1 LFPYRIFPPVFFDSL
16 KPHSQPAKKREKNNK
31 DKEGRNPPTCLL
43 SSFVVAPLI
52 ALHLQQ

>member
-16 KPHSQPAKKREKNNK
+16 KPHSQPAKKRENTK
-31 DKEGRNPPTCLL
+31 DKKGRNPPTWLL